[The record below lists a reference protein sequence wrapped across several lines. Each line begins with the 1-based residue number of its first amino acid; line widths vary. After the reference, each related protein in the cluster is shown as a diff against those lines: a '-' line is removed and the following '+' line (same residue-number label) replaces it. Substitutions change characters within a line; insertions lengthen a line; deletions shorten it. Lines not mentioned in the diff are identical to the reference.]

1 MNWRR
6 TRAMFRKEMLHILRD
21 PRSLT
26 AALAQPLLMLML
38 FGYALSLDVD
48 HIPVYIYDQSN
59 TPQSRELIQ
68 EFRGSRYFTIAG
80 QEQGYGPIDRA
91 MDQRRALVGLVIPYD
106 FATNLA
112 TAHEPAVVQLL
123 IDGSDSNT
131 AAIAVGYA
139 EGLAAAF
146 TVRMREGAQS
156 MRAGTILKPAVEARV
171 RVWYNTDLV
180 SRNYIVPG
188 LIAVILSIIASI
200 LTSLTIAREWE
211 NGTMEQLLS
220 TPVRPT
226 EIALGKLGAYFV
238 LGVADMALSLGT
250 ALWVFHVPFKGSPTL
265 LLVSCCVFL
274 FGALSTGILIS
285 ATTRSQLAAYQLS
298 TLTSFLPAFLLSGFI
313 YSIGNMPRII
323 QFIALFVPARYFIN
337 IIKGV
342 FLKGVGLE
350 ILWFDFLLLVVYAA
364 VVFRFA
370 ARKLRQKVA

>member
-6 TRAMFRKEMLHILRD
+6 TRAMFRKELLHILRD
-21 PRSLT
+21 PRSLA

-48 HIPVYIYDQSN
+48 HIPVYVYDQSN
-59 TPQSRELIQ
+59 TPQSRELIE
-68 EFRGSRYFTIAG
+68 EFRGSRYFVVAG
-80 QEQGYGPIDRA
+80 QEQGYHPIDRA
-91 MDQRRALVGLVIPYD
+91 MDQRRALVGVVIPYD
-106 FATNLA
+106 FATNL
-112 TAHEPAVVQLL
+112 TNAHEPAAVQLL

-139 EGLAAAF
+139 EGLTQAF
-146 TVRMREGAQS
+146 MARVRDEAQS
-156 MRAGTILKPAVEARV
+156 QRSGSTMKPAVEARV

-220 TPVRPT
+220 TPVRPV
-226 EIALGKLGAYFV
+226 EIALGKLGAYFA
-238 LGVADMALSLGT
+238 LGVTDMALSLGT

-265 LLVSCCVFL
+265 LLTSSCVFL
-274 FGALSTGILIS
+274 FGALATGILIS

-313 YSIGNMPRII
+313 YSIDNMPRII
-323 QFIALFVPARYFIN
+323 QFIALFIPARYFIN

-342 FLKGVGLE
+342 FLKGTGLE
-350 ILWFDFLLLVVYAA
+350 VLWFDFLLLVVYAA
-364 VVFRFA
+364 VVFRAA
-370 ARKLRQKVA
+370 ARKLRQKVV